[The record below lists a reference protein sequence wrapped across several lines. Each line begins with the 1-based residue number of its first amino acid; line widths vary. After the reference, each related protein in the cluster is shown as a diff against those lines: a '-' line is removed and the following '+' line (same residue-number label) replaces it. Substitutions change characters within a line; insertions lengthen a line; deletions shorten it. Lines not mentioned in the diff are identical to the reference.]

1 SCLRFLVSFRQFHRH
16 ILYNGDLRGHSVTT
30 RLETKLIHAS
40 QGLQKICLDQNHG
53 GEYAAF
59 ENQVEKFIAA
69 LRACEIKPYVVL
81 DGGMDPT
88 DKKLETVTQRAEDRI
103 QRAHLAA
110 VGGSQENIMPQLAKM
125 VFKQTLARLEVPV
138 AKCYGEADQEIG
150 ALANELN
157 CPVLSSDS
165 DFYIFDLSAGLL
177 PISHFQWEALGQS
190 GSRCYIPC
198 KNYKTSN
205 ICILFNIQPQLLPA
219 FAALAGNDYVKLQ
232 RMESFIRWAQF
243 CPASAVKPSRLEGL
257 LCWLRSFHQPQE
269 AFEAALGL
277 MGTLSGKRKAE
288 LLQGLHLGMEEYRLP
303 PSSLKRF
310 FLHGTAPPFPTAG
323 LVPDWIRLPFT
334 QARLSSDIL
343 DVLLLQRKN
352 LGYPVADADTPSAYL
367 TSRPI
372 RQVMYGLLLGLHLKF
387 IPVQPALRGVAEAS
401 QRLQVL
407 LEALG
412 VTEASLSCL
421 PTRLRLLMAVTCY
434 WMQRA
439 KPRPNDR
446 LLRALLLGVA
456 NSDALRRRA
465 GIKHKHVLT
474 LNVGVAHAFSQWQAC
489 MKDSIHLNQLLGYPL
504 PEPQIRFMLHSSQNN
519 EILADLADVL
529 VPDLVPL
536 MFFRLY
542 EGTVV
547 HNLVHQMR
555 TRKMKRLKYN
565 PSSVIQYKAMLSVV
579 HQSLSQEATKP
590 SVTQRHRR
598 LHAGQHQGDLT
609 TSLQQLFLHM
619 KTTRRTATEAYS
631 VVRAAQD
638 RDLDGLLSVKTRY
651 KARER
656 INSGYNPDLVLK
668 KELRWVDVM

>member
-1 SCLRFLVSFRQFHRH
+1 MGVQGL
-16 ILYNGDLRGHSVTT
+16 TT
-30 RLETKLIHAS
+30 FLETHQQIYRDVQFRMSRLVIDGCNLLHLLYS
-40 QGLQKICLDQNHG
+40 GLDQNHG

-310 FLHGTAPPFPTAG
+310 FLHGTAPPFPAEEETAG

-372 RQVMYGLLLGLHLKF
+372 RQVMYGLLLGCRGGPVQERDRKGLHLKF
-387 IPVQPALRGVAEAS
+387 IPVQPALRGVAEQLQLNSLDKAEAS

-465 GIKHKHVLT
+465 DLQIQNQK

-504 PEPQIRFMLHSSQNN
+504 PEPQI
-519 EILADLADVL
+519 AK
-529 VPDLVPL
+529 
-536 MFFRLY
+536 LY

>member
-1 SCLRFLVSFRQFHRH
+1 LSRV
-16 ILYNGDLRGHSVTT
+16 G
-30 RLETKLIHAS
+30 LIHFIIYITNFFFS
-40 QGLQKICLDQNHG
+40 DFSPYFFNCLDQNHG

-81 DGGMDPT
+81 DGGTDPT

-110 VGGSQENIMPQLAKM
+110 VGGSQENIVPQLVNM
-125 VFKQTLARLEVPV
+125 VFRQTLARLEVPV
-138 AKCYGEADQEIG
+138 AKCYGEADQEIA

-157 CPVLSSDS
+157 CPVLSRDS

-232 RMESFIRWAQF
+232 RMESSIRWAQF
-243 CPASAVKPSRLEGL
+243 CPASAVKLSRLEGL

-303 PSSLKRF
+303 PSTLKRF
-310 FLHGTAPPFPTAG
+310 FLHGTAPPFPAEEEVKKI
-323 LVPDWIRLPFT
+323 LYSKP
-334 QARLSSDIL
+334 DIL
-343 DVLLLQRKN
+343 DVLLLQRMN
-352 LGYPVADADTPSAYL
+352 LGYPVAHADTPSAYL

-372 RQVMYGLLLGLHLKF
+372 RQVMYGLLLGCRGGPVQERDREGLQLKF
-387 IPVQPALRGVAEAS
+387 IPVQPAFRGVAEAS

-412 VTEASLSCL
+412 VTEASLSHLL
-421 PTRLRLLMAVTCY
+421 PQLRLLVAVTCY

-439 KPRPNDR
+439 QPRPDER
-446 LLRALLLGVA
+446 LLRALLLGVT
-456 NSDALRRRA
+456 NGDALRRRA
-465 GIKHKHVLT
+465 GIKHEHVLT
-474 LNVGVAHAFSQWQAC
+474 AVDTLISGLFSLDVCVAHAFSQWQAC
-489 MKDSIHLNQLLGYPL
+489 MKDSIQLNQLLGYPL
-504 PEPQIRFMLHSSQNN
+504 PEPQITGNSLLICLLWWPTGANYNSKLGNVIANSKNKDINRNTSEF
-519 EILADLADVL
+519 VK
-529 VPDLVPL
+529 
-536 MFFRLY
+536 
-542 EGTVV
+542 
-547 HNLVHQMR
+547 
-555 TRKMKRLKYN
+555 RK
-565 PSSVIQYKAMLSVV
+565 
-579 HQSLSQEATKP
+579 
-590 SVTQRHRR
+590 
-598 LHAGQHQGDLT
+598 G
-609 TSLQQLFLHM
+609 
-619 KTTRRTATEAYS
+619 
-631 VVRAAQD
+631 
-638 RDLDGLLSVKTRY
+638 RDLLNLSLTLPAVICMSATLDYLFNHNFLFMVFKGTDNTFTCTPGHMTHFM
-651 KARER
+651 
-656 INSGYNPDLVLK
+656 I
-668 KELRWVDVM
+668 

>member
-1 SCLRFLVSFRQFHRH
+1 
-16 ILYNGDLRGHSVTT
+16 
-30 RLETKLIHAS
+30 
-40 QGLQKICLDQNHG
+40 
-53 GEYAAF
+53 
-59 ENQVEKFIAA
+59 QVEKFIAA

-372 RQVMYGLLLGLHLKF
+372 RQVMYGLLLGCRGGPVQERDRKGLHLKF
-387 IPVQPALRGVAEAS
+387 IPVQPALRGV
-401 QRLQVL
+401 RLQVL

-446 LLRALLLGVA
+446 LLRALLLGVDTLDLQIQ
-456 NSDALRRRA
+456 NQ
-465 GIKHKHVLT
+465 K

-504 PEPQIRFMLHSSQNN
+504 PEPQI
-519 EILADLADVL
+519 AK
-529 VPDLVPL
+529 
-536 MFFRLY
+536 LY

>member
-1 SCLRFLVSFRQFHRH
+1 MGVQGL
-16 ILYNGDLRGHSVTT
+16 TT
-30 RLETKLIHAS
+30 FLETHQQIYRDVQFRMSRLVIDGCNLLHLLYS
-40 QGLQKICLDQNHG
+40 GLDQNHG

-81 DGGMDPT
+81 DGGTDPT

-110 VGGSQENIMPQLAKM
+110 VGGSQENIVPQLVNM
-125 VFKQTLARLEVPV
+125 VFRQTLARLEVPV
-138 AKCYGEADQEIG
+138 AKCYGEADQEIA

-157 CPVLSSDS
+157 CPVLSRDS

-232 RMESFIRWAQF
+232 RMESSIRWAQF
-243 CPASAVKPSRLEGL
+243 CPASAVKLSRLEGL

-303 PSSLKRF
+303 PSTLKRF
-310 FLHGTAPPFPTAG
+310 FLHGTAPPFPAEEETAG

-334 QARLSSDIL
+334 QARLPSDIL
-343 DVLLLQRKN
+343 DVLLLQRMN
-352 LGYPVADADTPSAYL
+352 LGYPVAHADTPSAYL

-372 RQVMYGLLLGLHLKF
+372 RQVMYGLLLGCRGGPVQERDREGLQLKF
-387 IPVQPALRGVAEAS
+387 IPVQPAFRGVAKQLQLNSLDKAEAS

-412 VTEASLSCL
+412 VTEASLSHLL
-421 PTRLRLLMAVTCY
+421 PQLRLLVAVTCY

-439 KPRPNDR
+439 QPRPDER
-446 LLRALLLGVA
+446 LLRALLLGVT
-456 NSDALRRRA
+456 NGDALRRRA
-465 GIKHKHVLT
+465 DLQIQNHQKLDVC
-474 LNVGVAHAFSQWQAC
+474 VAHAFSQWQAC
-489 MKDSIHLNQLLGYPL
+489 MKDSIQLNQLLGYPL
-504 PEPQIRFMLHSSQNN
+504 PEPQI
-519 EILADLADVL
+519 AK
-529 VPDLVPL
+529 
-536 MFFRLY
+536 LY
-542 EGTVV
+542 EGMLV

-555 TRKMKRLKYN
+555 TRKMKWLKYN
-565 PSSVIQYKAMLSVV
+565 PSSVKQYKAMLSVV
-579 HQSLSQEATKP
+579 HQSLRQEVSKP
-590 SVTQRHRR
+590 SVTQTTPTSPRQ
-598 LHAGQHQGDLT
+598 QHQGDLT
-609 TSLQQLFLHM
+609 ASLQQLFLQYEDDEE
-619 KTTRRTATEAYS
+619 TATEAYS
-631 VVRAAQD
+631 VVRALQD
-638 RDLDGLLSVKTRY
+638 QELDDLLSVRTRY
-651 KARER
+651 RARER
-656 INSGYNPDLVLK
+656 INSGKNPDLVLK
-668 KELRWVDVM
+668 KERRGVDIM